1 MKKNELIDPLGNR
14 ITSLRIS
21 ITNQCNLNCIY
32 CHYEGNP
39 KATKEMTV
47 ETISNVIHA
56 AYKLGVRKI
65 KFSGGEP
72 LIRKDF
78 EDILYSLPKMDDVSA
93 TTNGI
98 LLEKRAHSLKDA
110 GLDRINISID
120 SLNPET
126 YKYITQT
133 RKSMLSHVFDGI
145 TSAIDANLTPIK
157 LNMVLLNGINI
168 DEFEDMLDFAK
179 DYKKNVILQVIE
191 FVDVKNFPKYRID
204 ANAFEKS
211 LKMRSK
217 KSWTRTMHHRKK
229 YIIDDVEVEFVRP
242 MNNSKFCAN
251 CNRLRVTA
259 DGKLKP
265 CLLVND
271 NLIKI
276 SDDVPLNIN
285 EKLKLAVRTRVPYC
299 KPLD

>member
-32 CHYEGNP
+32 CHHEGNP
-39 KATKEMTV
+39 KATEEMTV

-133 RKSMLSHVFDGI
+133 HKSMLSHVFDGI

-242 MNNSKFCAN
+242 MNNSKFCVN